1 MAKLPGVKKMMD
13 DFTEAA
19 KKQVAKSGKVYKKVT
34 GLRFEGGKWILT
46 AGGKDVI
53 PKDQNDKL
61 WTKHESKINKNP
73 QDRGGDF
80 DDIGG

>member
-1 MAKLPGVKKMMD
+1 MD
-13 DFTEAA
+13 DFVEAA

-61 WTKHESKINKNP
+61 GINYTETNVILLKAI
-73 QDRGGDF
+73 QEQQTIIEDLKSRIEALEG
-80 DDIGG
+80 